1 MSKTLEGFWS
11 EFKTQ
16 QEEQNSQ
23 TKERD
28 GRYGYVI
35 LKHNEINDLE
45 LEVIKF
51 MKDGWKPI
59 GGVSLLS
66 KGSKVFYFQSMVKT

>member
-11 EFKTQ
+11 DFKTQ

-28 GRYGYVI
+28 SRYGYVI
-35 LKHNEINDLE
+35 LKHNDINDLE
-45 LEVIKF
+45 LDVVKF
-51 MKDGWKPI
+51 MKGGWKPI

-66 KGSKVFYFQSMVKT
+66 KGSTVYYFQSMMKT

>member
-11 EFKTQ
+11 DFKTQ

-28 GRYGYVI
+28 SRYGYVI
-35 LKHNEINDLE
+35 LKHNNINDLE
-45 LEVIKF
+45 LDVVKF
-51 MKDGWKPI
+51 MKGGWKPI
-59 GGVSLLS
+59 GGVALLS
-66 KGSKVFYFQSMVKT
+66 KGSTVFYFQSMMKT

>member
-23 TKERD
+23 IRERD

-45 LEVIKF
+45 LEVIKL

-66 KGSKVFYFQSMVKT
+66 KGSTVFYFQSMVKT